1 MVHAVRSCRGQN
13 RNSEGANEVEEEDD
27 EVEVEVD
34 DDFRGNGVCK
44 ARCWARGCTLP
55 GDEETE
61 VSRAA
66 TGIE

>member
-1 MVHAVRSCRGQN
+1 MRSCRGQN

-27 EVEVEVD
+27 EVEVKVD
-34 DDFRGNGVCK
+34 DDFRGNGYIRPV
-44 ARCWARGCTLP
+44 ARRGGCTLP